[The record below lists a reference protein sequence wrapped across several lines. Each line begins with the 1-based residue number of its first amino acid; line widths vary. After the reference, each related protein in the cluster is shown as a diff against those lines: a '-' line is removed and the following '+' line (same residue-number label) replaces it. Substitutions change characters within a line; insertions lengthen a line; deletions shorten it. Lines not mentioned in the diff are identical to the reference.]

1 MHVRVLLQITSDDGA
16 AGDAMEVAAFE
27 KRTGR
32 PEDLGL
38 SIADG
43 KTLMAAV
50 QQRVVNAQ
58 VTSWTERHRCCEACG
73 ARRHSKGSHSVV
85 FLTLYGDVQIVSPRL
100 HRCPCQSPVGPA
112 TTSPLRNLLSDY
124 IAPERLYLE
133 ARWASL
139 VPYAAAAGLLADILP
154 ITAGA
159 NATTVREHVL
169 RVAERAEAE
178 LAEERPCFIDGC
190 PADWAKLPI
199 PEGRI
204 AVGLDGGYVR
214 DWEDRKTNFEVI
226 VGRSVPEDRDA
237 RYLGLVHGYDTKPKR
252 RLFDVLTSQGLQA
265 NQDVTFL
272 TDGGEEIRALTEL
285 VTPGSEHVL
294 DWFHITMRVTVLE
307 QYARGV
313 AHHDEAAGAR
323 LLEALE
329 RSKWLLWLGNQHR
342 AQEAIETL
350 EDDVDGLEVNYS
362 NLHKFAKSMH
372 EFAVYIRSNTGSL
385 INYGERFRAGERISS
400 CLAESTVNAV
410 ISKRFAK
417 RQQMQWTKRGAHLLL
432 QTRTRALDGTLR
444 PLFETWYPG
453 LANDNSANPAQ
464 AAAATRPWSSGPCVT
479 CRCGT
484 SATARS

>member
-1 MHVRVLLQITSDDGA
+1 MRVRVLLQITSDDGA

-85 FLTLYGDVQIVSPRL
+85 FLTLYGDVQIASPRL
-100 HRCPCQSPVGPA
+100 HRCPCQSTDGPA
-112 TTSPLRNLLSDY
+112 TVSPLRNLLPDH

-154 ITAGA
+154 IASGA

-169 RVAERAEAE
+169 GVAERAEAE

-190 PADWAKLPI
+190 PAEWAALPI

-204 AVGLDGGYVR
+204 VVGLDGGYVR

-237 RYLGLVHGYDTKPKR
+237 RYVGLVHGYDSKPKR
-252 RLFDVLTSQGLQA
+252 RLFDVLKSQGLQA

-272 TDGGEEIRALTEL
+272 TDGGEEVRALTEF
-285 VTPGSEHVL
+285 VTPESEHVL

-313 AHHDEAAGAR
+313 AHHDAAAGQR
-323 LLEALE
+323 LLAELE
-329 RSKWLLWLGNQHR
+329 RSKWLLWHGNQHR
-342 AQEAIETL
+342 ALESIGIM
-350 EDDVDGLEVNYS
+350 EDDVEGLEVDYPNQG
-362 NLHKFAKSMH
+362 KFAKFAH
-372 EFAVYIRSNTGSL
+372 EFAVYIRTNTGSL
-385 INYGERFRAGERISS
+385 MNYGERFRNGERISS

-432 QTRTRALDGTLR
+432 QTRTRTLDGTLR
-444 PLFETWYPG
+444 PLFEKWYPG
-453 LANDNSANPAQ
+453 LANDNSP
-464 AAAATRPWSSGPCVT
+464 AAAQ
-479 CRCGT
+479 
-484 SATARS
+484 TAAA